1 MKEHKPT
8 IKDVKEI
15 LRKEVGG
22 WNDKRKS
29 YSRIK
34 LTEQLSNAD
43 QRKLLSEL
51 RRRFDDYKFTV
62 GNIRWQS
69 SYFTVPHIVGA
80 ITFWK

>member
-8 IKDVKEI
+8 IKDVKDI
-15 LRKEVGG
+15 LGKQVAG

-34 LTEQLSNAD
+34 LTEELTFTD
-43 QRKLLSEL
+43 QRILLSGL
-51 RRRFDDYKFTV
+51 RERFDGYKFTV

-69 SYFTVPHIVGA
+69 SMWGHTQIVGA

>member
-8 IKDVKEI
+8 IKDVKDI
-15 LRKEVGG
+15 LRKQVSG

-51 RRRFDDYKFTV
+51 RRRFDAYKFTV

-69 SYFTVPHIVGA
+69 CYSRSDYIVGA